1 LKKFFVTV
9 ACLHPDLIPN
19 DKVVWAPIP
28 FDARHPQPGFRYMAV
43 IDILEVVVV
52 SPGSPPPAAARLR
65 LLPVWWG
72 RGGASSASVGLGW
85 GLVSLRRA
93 RVGPRRLL
101 LGLPV
106 GALLPYPSGTAPLPP
121 VLAPGW
127 RWRARLLCLAP
138 RWFPHCP
145 RRAPVPTRNGGC
157 KASTHRRA
165 SSAACWV
172 PRRSALSLAPRP
184 VGRRWGVGRPRSRP
198 LRLLGPPPRILRGG
212 LPLTLRRWRFAPGAE
227 RSRLR
232 RSVLLVALG
241 LQGRLLLH
249 AGRALQEWT
258 YRSSTRVW
266 GLSRWSVWWGRHPL
280 CLYLRSW
287 PLRSSRSS

>member
-19 DKVVWAPIP
+19 EKVMWAPIP
-28 FDARHPQPGFRYMAV
+28 FVARHPQPGFRYRAV
-43 IDILEVVVV
+43 IDILEVMVV
-52 SPGSPPPAAARLR
+52 SPGSPYRLQAPTSSS
-65 LLPVWWG
+65 LVG
-72 RGGASSASVGLGW
+72 RRR

-93 RVGPRRLL
+93 WVGPRRLRL
-101 LGLPV
+101 VLPV
-106 GALLPYPSGTAPLPP
+106 GALLPRPSGTAPLPP
-121 VLAPGW
+121 VPAPGW
-127 RWRARLLCLAP
+127 HWRARLLCSVP
-138 RWFPHCP
+138 RWFPRFP
-145 RRAPVPTRNGGC
+145 RRVPAPTRNGGC
-157 KASTHRRA
+157 RASTHRRA

-172 PRRSALSLAPRP
+172 PRRSVLSLASRP
-184 VGRRWGVGRPRSRP
+184 VGRRWVVGRPRSRP

-212 LPLTLRRWRFAPGAE
+212 QPLAARRWRFAPGAE

-232 RSVLLVALG
+232 LSVLLVALG

-280 CLYLRSW
+280 CLYLRLW